1 MGAHGFWI
9 GIIIGLTVAAVL
21 LAAMLKQQLSR
32 LEKNYAAQAL
42 STQAAD

>member
-21 LAAMLKQQLSR
+21 LAWLLRKQLRKIEHGQQ
-32 LEKNYAAQAL
+32 QAL
-42 STQAAD
+42 AG

>member
-21 LAAMLKQQLSR
+21 LAMILRQQLR
-32 LEKNYAAQAL
+32 RIEHGQQQAVIH
-42 STQAAD
+42 S